1 MRQRIFD
8 AKPSKETSYL
18 GVTAINF
25 DFIWATSNIFIKQ
38 WLVPYKLTNMI
49 KALSLIFTIL
59 GAISLVVGIIGIF
72 GQSLV
77 NISPWALAII
87 GVIFFS
93 SGIGLLK
100 KNS

>member
-1 MRQRIFD
+1 
-8 AKPSKETSYL
+8 
-18 GVTAINF
+18 
-25 DFIWATSNIFIKQ
+25 
-38 WLVPYKLTNMI
+38 MI

-59 GAISLVVGIIGIF
+59 GAIALVLGIIGIF
-72 GQSLV
+72 GQNFV

-100 KNS
+100 KNT